1 MSALYQKIGYIF
13 ILSFL
18 GLSFSYGQLIDLNSD
33 RPYKKVFVDT
43 DNFGASYLEILEQG
57 FKQVKSDS
65 VKYSILNDLAYY
77 WHTRNLNMAMH
88 FTKKGLEL
96 TSLKNEPV
104 WHGRFQITQGAI
116 LLRMEKLDS
125 AQTVLEL
132 AKIKVKQSDLPFLN
146 TQLGYVYERRGQLDK
161 AADYAIKSLELGKK
175 LDDNKVKALAYSDLS
190 NLFWKH
196 AKYESGLEYGLRS
209 LKLFEAW
216 GITDLDYDFTLY
228 VTGNNYLALGD
239 YENARKYYEHSIII
253 GERYGF
259 YNNLSDVN
267 ISLVDLYSYL
277 DDYENALE
285 AGANAV
291 KYGELLENNFM
302 VMRAWLAIGKM
313 QNKRGNCAEAIEGL
327 RKSINVATN
336 DFGDAYY
343 LSDAYNELGRAY
355 ANSHDYKNA
364 YSAFSVYDSLKNKV
378 FTAEADQRISKL
390 RTEFDV
396 AQKEST
402 IILQQTQ
409 IKKQQTRQQLIIIIT
424 VLLLLLLLLAYK
436 AISNNIKKNK
446 LLQKKNAEKEYLMK
460 EIHHRVK
467 NNFEIVSSL
476 LSLQAARIVDPKV
489 LEAMEQSQHR
499 VHSMGMIHQKLY
511 LGEKL
516 STVEMKDY
524 FINLTD
530 YIIDS
535 YGKNSQVTVDIV
547 MDELELDVDM
557 AIPIGLIVNELITNS
572 LKYAFPEERKGN
584 IHLALKLKG
593 DLLVLEVN
601 DNGIGMQSEK
611 PVGTG
616 FGTHLVDLLV
626 KQLDG
631 KMILVTNHGT
641 SVSIEFQ
648 NIKAA

>member
-1 MSALYQKIGYIF
+1 MSALYQKIGYTF

-18 GLSFSYGQLIDLNSD
+18 GLSYSYGQLVDLNSD
-33 RPYKKVFVDT
+33 HPYKKVFVET

-57 FKQVKSDS
+57 FNQVKTDS
-65 VKYSILNDLAYY
+65 VKFSILNDLAYY
-77 WHTRNLNMAMH
+77 WHTRNLNMALD
-88 FTKKGLEL
+88 FTKKGLEI

-125 AQTVLEL
+125 AQNVLEL
-132 AKIKVKQSDLPFLN
+132 AKTKIGQSDLPFLN

-161 AADYAIKSLELGKK
+161 AANYALKSLDLGEKLNDKK
-175 LDDNKVKALAYSDLS
+175 AMAMAYSDLS
-190 NLFWKH
+190 NLFWKQG
-196 AKYESGLEYGLRS
+196 KFESGVEYGLRS
-209 LKLFEAW
+209 LELFEAR

-228 VTGNNYLALGD
+228 VTGNNYLALED
-239 YENARKYYEHSIII
+239 YQKARKYYEQSIII

-259 YNNLSDVN
+259 YNNLSDVY
-267 ISLVDLYSYL
+267 ISLVDLYSFL
-277 DDYENALE
+277 GDFENAME
-285 AGANAV
+285 AGRNAI
-291 KYGELLENNFM
+291 KYAELLENNFM
-302 VMRAWLAIGKM
+302 IMRSWLAIGKM
-313 QNKRGNCAEAIEGL
+313 QNKKGNSAEAIEGL
-327 RKSINVATN
+327 KKSITVATD

-343 LSDAYNELGRAY
+343 LSDAYNELGMAY
-355 ANSHDYKNA
+355 AKNNDYKNA
-364 YSAFSVYDSLKNKV
+364 YSAFSVYDSLKNEV
-378 FTAEADQRISKL
+378 FTAEADHRISQL
-390 RTEFDV
+390 RTEFGL

-402 IILQQTQ
+402 IMLQQTQ
-409 IKKQQTRQQLIIIIT
+409 IRKQQTRQHLIIIIT
-424 VLLLLLLLLAYK
+424 VLLFLLLLLAYK

-446 LLQKKNAEKEYLMK
+446 LLEKKNIEKEFLLK

-476 LSLQAARIVDPKV
+476 LSLQAARIVDTNI

-648 NIKAA
+648 NINAA